1 MKFIQ
6 SSGVIIHNKIAYQY
20 QGDNRNLITETVM
33 AAVLYFGA
41 GAGGF
46 LGLIGQFIS
55 TFVKKRPTPISHFV
69 TLSNKKTQQTRKP
82 PQS

>member
-55 TFVKKRPTPISHFV
+55 TFVKKKAHTH
-69 TLSNKKTQQTRKP
+69 LSLCNIE
-82 PQS
+82 